1 MSSHWSVEV
10 FGIRHLSP
18 GGAWHLR
25 RFLDR
30 IQPDLIMVEAIV
42 DGIDLTEHW
51 VKKGTKPPIAILSYT
66 SELPMRTFV
75 TPMARYSPEYQ
86 AVLWGHQHR
95 TPVEFIDLPSEV
107 FLGLQD
113 QEMQRLEKLREQL
126 EAAAPEESPTD
137 DESDSA
143 TDKSESEKT
152 SNTPRRSIYDRVA
165 EIAGEPDYD
174 SFWERNFEHNTNDES
189 YRLTSME
196 LGRSLRELEDEST
209 PRHAEMLIREAFMRR
224 CVQQAIERGVKPQ
237 KIVVIVGAFHAP
249 VISSEYPSM
258 TDAELA
264 RLPRRSGKLTLMPYS
279 YFRLSSQSGY
289 GAGNLAPAYFEL
301 MWDALESNRLE
312 SLPGEY
318 LSRLARRVRDD
329 GTHRST
335 AEVIEAVR
343 LSRTLAALHDGSAP
357 TLQDL
362 HDAAVTLLG
371 HGELGPIAKHIAHL
385 DVGTAIGELPKG
397 VSRTSI
403 QEDFDRE
410 LSRLKLEK
418 YRDTVKHDV
427 DLDLRENRQAK
438 TESAAYLDL
447 NRSTFFHRLRILG
460 VPFATPARRNQTA
473 ATWGENWTLQWS
485 PESEI
490 SLVEAVL
497 AGETVE
503 LATAFRFRQAIE
515 KCESV
520 NEAAKLIHDAC
531 CCSLPTMMDFAR
543 QRLQSLS
550 TESSATAAVA
560 AAAHE
565 LMQVVRFG
573 DVRKFDTTPLL
584 PLIQDMF
591 VQGCLTLFDAAS
603 CDNDAAKQLM
613 VAMDELNRVAFEF
626 HELVDESLWRNRLQ
640 ALSDNDDRNPLLSGL
655 ACAILLERGWMSNE
669 QLGREVSR
677 RLSPGIAADLGAG
690 WFEGMAGRNRY
701 ALIGRQIL
709 WEQLAQY
716 VTDLDEDQFRRAVV
730 FLRRA
735 FGSFTPQEKRSI
747 AENLAH
753 IWGVDSDSA
762 QAVLDGP
769 LSEKEEQALSDLNEF
784 DFGDL

>member
-1 MSSHWSVEV
+1 MSATWSVHV
-10 FGIRHLSP
+10 FGVRHLSP

-25 RFLDR
+25 RYLDR
-30 IQPDLIMVEAIV
+30 IQPDLIMVEGIV

-86 AVLWGHQHR
+86 AVLWGYQHR

-113 QEMQRLEKLREQL
+113 EEMKRLEKLREQMAQAAS
-126 EAAAPEESPTD
+126 EAEEEKETEVEAESP
-137 DESDSA
+137 SI
-143 TDKSESEKT
+143 
-152 SNTPRRSIYDRVA
+152 PRRSIYEQVA
-165 EIAGEPDYD
+165 EIAGEGDYD

-189 YRLTSME
+189 YRLAAME

-209 PRHAEMLIREAFMRR
+209 PRHAECLIREAFMRR
-224 CVQQAIERGVKPQ
+224 CIQAAIDRGVSPS

-249 VISSEYPSM
+249 VMSGEHPIMS
-258 TDAELA
+258 DAELA
-264 RLPRRSGKLTLMPYS
+264 KLPRRAGKLTLMPYS

-301 MWDALESNRLE
+301 MWNALESDNLDA
-312 SLPGEY
+312 LPGEY

-343 LSRTLAALHDGSAP
+343 LARTLAALHDGSAP
-357 TLQDL
+357 TLREL
-362 HDAAVTLLG
+362 HDAAMTLLG
-371 HGELGPIAKHIAHL
+371 HGELAPIAQHLAHL

-418 YRDTVKHDV
+418 YRDTVKHDI

-438 TESAAYLDL
+438 TESAAFLDL

-520 NEAAKLIHDAC
+520 NEAAKLIYDAC

-543 QRLQSLS
+543 QRLQTLS

-591 VQGCLTLFDAAS
+591 VQGCLTLFDAAN
-603 CDNDAAKQLM
+603 CDNDAAKPLM

-626 HELVDESLWRNRLQ
+626 HELVDESLWRSRLQ

-709 WEQLAQY
+709 WEQLAEY
-716 VTDLDEDQFRRAVV
+716 VANLDEDQFRRAVV

-753 IWGVDSDSA
+753 VWGVDSDSA

>member
-1 MSSHWSVEV
+1 VSATWSVHV
-10 FGIRHLSP
+10 FGVRHLSP

-25 RFLDR
+25 RYLDR
-30 IQPDLIMVEAIV
+30 IQPDLIMVEGIV

-113 QEMQRLEKLREQL
+113 EETKRLEKLREQIL
-126 EAAAPEESPTD
+126 QAEESVEQGDPAAQKE
-137 DESDSA
+137 DEKEIANSI
-143 TDKSESEKT
+143 
-152 SNTPRRSIYDRVA
+152 PRRSIYEQVA
-165 EIAGEPDYD
+165 EIAGEGDYD
-174 SFWERNFEHNTNDES
+174 SFWERHFEHNTNEES
-189 YRLTSME
+189 YRLAAME

-209 PRHAEMLIREAFMRR
+209 PRHAECLIREAFMRR
-224 CVQQAIERGVKPQ
+224 CIQAAIDRGVSPD

-249 VISSEYPSM
+249 VMSGEHPIMS
-258 TDAELA
+258 DAELA
-264 RLPRRSGKLTLMPYS
+264 KLPRRAGKLTLMPYS

-301 MWDALESNRLE
+301 MWNALESDNLE
-312 SLPGEY
+312 ALPGEY

-343 LSRTLAALHDGSAP
+343 LARTLAALHDGSAP
-357 TLQDL
+357 TLREL
-362 HDAAVTLLG
+362 HDAAMTLLG
-371 HGELGPIAKHIAHL
+371 HGELAPIAKHIAHM

-418 YRDTVKHDV
+418 YRDAVKHDV

-438 TESAAYLDL
+438 TEAAAYLDL
-447 NRSTFFHRLRILG
+447 NRSTFFHRLRMLG
-460 VPFATPARRNQTA
+460 VPFATPARRNQTG

-520 NEAAKLIHDAC
+520 HDAAKLIYDAC
-531 CCSLPTMMDFAR
+531 CCSLPTMMDYAR

-584 PLIQDMF
+584 PLIQDLF
-591 VQGCLTLFDAAS
+591 VQGCLTLFDAAN
-603 CDNDAAKQLM
+603 CDNDAAKPLM

-626 HELVDESLWRNRLQ
+626 HEMVDETLWRSRLQ

-716 VTDLDEDQFRRAVV
+716 VADLDEDQFRRAVV

-753 IWGVDSDSA
+753 VWGVDSDSA

>member
-1 MSSHWSVEV
+1 MSATWSVHV
-10 FGIRHLSP
+10 FGVRHLSP

-25 RFLDR
+25 RYLDR
-30 IQPDLIMVEAIV
+30 IQPDLILVEGIV

-113 QEMQRLEKLREQL
+113 EEMKRLEKLREQML
-126 EAAAPEESPTD
+126 QAEESEEQGDPAVQKEDEKEITD
-137 DESDSA
+137 SI
-143 TDKSESEKT
+143 
-152 SNTPRRSIYDRVA
+152 PRRSIYDQVA
-165 EIAGEPDYD
+165 EIAGEGDYD
-174 SFWERNFEHNTNDES
+174 SFWERHFEHNTNEES
-189 YRLTSME
+189 YRLAAME

-209 PRHAEMLIREAFMRR
+209 PRHAECLIREAFMRR
-224 CVQQAIERGVKPQ
+224 CIQAAIDRGVSPD

-249 VISSEYPSM
+249 VMSGEHPIMS
-258 TDAELA
+258 DAELA
-264 RLPRRSGKLTLMPYS
+264 KLPRRAGKLTLMPYS

-301 MWDALESNRLE
+301 MWNALESDNLE
-312 SLPGEY
+312 ALPGEY

-343 LSRTLAALHDGSAP
+343 LARTLAALHDGSAP
-357 TLQDL
+357 TLREL
-362 HDAAVTLLG
+362 HDAAMTLLG
-371 HGELGPIAKHIAHL
+371 HGELAPIAKHIAHM

-418 YRDTVKHDV
+418 YRDAVKHDV

-438 TESAAYLDL
+438 TEAAAYLDL
-447 NRSTFFHRLRILG
+447 NRSTFFHRLRMLG
-460 VPFATPARRNQTA
+460 VPFATPARRNQTG

-490 SLVEAVL
+490 ALVEAVL

-520 NEAAKLIHDAC
+520 HDAAKLIYDAC
-531 CCSLPTMMDFAR
+531 CCSLPTMMDYAR
-543 QRLQSLS
+543 QRLQTLS

-584 PLIQDMF
+584 PLIQDLF
-591 VQGCLTLFDAAS
+591 VQGCLTLFDAAN
-603 CDNDAAKQLM
+603 CDNDAAKPLM

-626 HELVDESLWRNRLQ
+626 HEMVDETLWRSRLQ

-716 VTDLDEDQFRRAVV
+716 VADLDEDQFRRAVV

-753 IWGVDSDSA
+753 VWGVDSDSA